1 MPEINNSAQNNQ
13 DSSANRED
21 LDLSSYSFAGGRAE
35 AIQDLSSLDEQDKEQ
50 LLMAGVDVNEQGK
63 SGTFLHMD
71 YSNVHCNT
79 CRPGV
84 EILDINQALE
94 KYDKLPEY
102 YWQLVNPDKDKYTRA
117 VADNLHG
124 GYFIR
129 TEQGAKITE
138 PVQSCL
144 FIKGQ
149 NVGQNVHNIIVVEE
163 NSELHII
170 TGCAVSHD
178 VRAALHM
185 GISEIYIKKGAKL
198 TFTMVHNW
206 GEDVDVRPRSAGI
219 VEEDGVFI
227 NNYILLKPVKSAQL
241 YPNIQLNGRNAT
253 AVSNSIIATP
263 PGSYVN
269 SGSKV
274 SLNAPDTRAEIV
286 ARTIT
291 TGGTIINPGH
301 IIGNA
306 YPCKGHLEC
315 KGLILKDGIIHAIP
329 ELEGRVSG
337 VELSHEAAVGKV
349 AQEEIEYLMARG
361 LDEEEATSTIVRGF
375 LDVDIMGLPD
385 KLKQAIDKTVQEAGE
400 EMF

>member
-1 MPEINNSAQNNQ
+1 MSEINNKPEDNKNTGL
-13 DSSANRED
+13 NRED
-21 LDLSSYSFAGGRAE
+21 LDLDSFSYEGGRAE
-35 AIQDLSSLDEQDKEQ
+35 LIQDLSRLEDKDKEQ
-50 LLMAGVDVNEQGK
+50 LLMAGVDVNEQGR

-71 YSNVHCNT
+71 YSNVHCNA

-84 EILDINQALE
+84 EILDIKQALQ
-94 KYDKLPEY
+94 KYDNLPDY
-102 YWQLVNPDKDKYTRA
+102 YWRIVDPGKDKYTRA
-117 VADNLHG
+117 VADKVHG

-129 TEQGAKITE
+129 TEIGAKITE

-163 NSELHII
+163 DSELHII

-185 GISEIYIKKGAKL
+185 GISEIYIKKGGKL

-206 GEDVDVRPRSAGI
+206 GQDVHVRPRSAGI

-241 YPNIQLNGRNAT
+241 YPNIQLNGKNAT

-274 SLNAPDTRAEIV
+274 SLNAPETKAEIV

-301 IIGNA
+301 IVGNA

-329 ELEGRVSG
+329 ELEGKVSG

-375 LDVDIMGLPD
+375 LNVDIMGLPD